1 MIKIKFRLYLIYFIF
16 FFIVLYLES
25 TIIFGSLTIGQLWK
39 GVLVAI
45 LMIYAF
51 KRFNFRRKLYHRM
64 SYYYAFKMFINAN
77 ITYKPFT
84 NIVYFIKYA
93 LIPLLLE
100 YFKNKSTRLIC
111 TILFLLAQFIVL
123 SSIPYDLGI
132 LESTKSTE
140 DLSDFGF
147 SNIILNSGIF
157 QGVHAA
163 ALTYSLSF
171 LVIFYFVFVNK
182 NYLTKQFYHNKI
194 YNLVLLA
201 ISLYSLYS
209 TFARTGYVMFLI
221 GWIIMI
227 FTNKKL
233 SLRTV
238 FIYLSFLIIV
248 PTSLIYLIQS
258 NDALRARL
266 FDERIYGSQDV
277 GSGRLNIWQSSI
289 DNWKD
294 GNTFELLFGMGDDLL
309 IEGNLKTIGIRV
321 FSHNQYVDSLA
332 QNGIIGLL
340 LYVTMFISILI
351 VVLKRKHS
359 EFYRL
364 TLPIV
369 ISYIMMDIFQGG
381 IWPITLF
388 IFVLSLVLIER

>member
-1 MIKIKFRLYLIYFIF
+1 MIKLSKRRYVFFFLL

-25 TIIFGSLTIGQLWK
+25 TNIVGSLTIGQLWK

-51 KRFNFRRKLYHRM
+51 KRFHFKRKLYHKM
-64 SYYYAFKMFINAN
+64 SYYYAFKVLINSN
-77 ITYKPFT
+77 IFYKPLT

-93 LIPLLLE
+93 MISLLIE
-100 YFKNKSTRLIC
+100 YFKNKSTKLIC
-111 TILFLLAQFIVL
+111 SILFLLAQFIIL
-123 SSIPYDLGI
+123 SSIPYNLGF
-132 LESTKSTE
+132 LESAKSTD

-147 SNIILNSGIF
+147 SNINLNSGIF
-157 QGVHAA
+157 QGIHAA
-163 ALTYSLSF
+163 ALTYSFSF
-171 LVIFYFVFVNK
+171 LVIFYFIFINK
-182 NYLTKQFYHNKI
+182 KYLTKHFYHSKI
-194 YNLVLLA
+194 YNILLLA
-201 ISLYSLYS
+201 ISVYSLYS
-209 TFARTGYVMFLI
+209 TFARTGYVMFLV

-227 FTNKKL
+227 FTNKNL
-233 SLRTV
+233 SLRTIFIFLSSLVIIPFTLV
-238 FIYLSFLIIV
+238 FLV
-248 PTSLIYLIQS
+248 QS

-266 FDERIYGSQDV
+266 FDERVSGNQEV
-277 GSGRLNIWQSSI
+277 GSGRLDIWKSSI
-289 DNWKD
+289 ENWREGD
-294 GNTFELLFGMGDDLL
+294 TFELLFGIGDDILR
-309 IEGNLKTIGIRV
+309 EKNLKKIGMAIY
-321 FSHNQYVDSLA
+321 SHNQYVDSLA

-351 VVLKRKHS
+351 VILKRKHS

-388 IFVLSLVLIER
+388 IFVLSLILIER